1 MERLRNGAASTVV
14 VVDESE
20 CVELSSAVA
29 EARPSRG
36 ECAHRRTVH
45 PDSAVRVRNDLL
57 RWILG
62 FSSLTRMGWELTNN
76 GRSPSVL

>member
-1 MERLRNGAASTVV
+1 MTFSFIIIY
-14 VVDESE
+14 
-20 CVELSSAVA
+20 
-29 EARPSRG
+29 
-36 ECAHRRTVH
+36 RTVFRVSERNAMGICLIWMTDLLYRH

-57 RWILG
+57 RWIMG